1 MKLQIQNYYR
11 GPIETGQYRR
21 KGFYGM
27 NIGISNDIFKGNGS
41 IVFNVRD
48 VFNSNKRLVTTFG
61 PDFTRDL
68 ELQYRVRQ
76 INLSLTY
83 RFNQK
88 QHKGKKGNQYD
99 NFEIV
104 N

>member
-1 MKLQIQNYYR
+1 
-11 GPIETGQYRR
+11 
-21 KGFYGM
+21 M
-27 NIGISNDIFKGNGS
+27 NIGINSDLFKGNGS
-41 IVFNVRD
+41 IAFNIRD

-61 PDFTRDL
+61 SDFTRDL
-68 ELQYRVRQ
+68 EELQYRVRQ
-76 INLSLTY
+76 VNLSLTY

-99 NFEIV
+99 NFEII

>member
-1 MKLQIQNYYR
+1 
-11 GPIETGQYRR
+11 
-21 KGFYGM
+21 M

-41 IVFNVRD
+41 IAFNVRD
-48 VFNSNKRLVTTFG
+48 SFNSNKRLVTTFG
-61 PDFTRDL
+61 SDFTSDL

-88 QHKGKKGNQYD
+88 QHRGKKGN
-99 NFEIV
+99 
-104 N
+104 